1 MYTTID
7 ADIKNG
13 RVMGPKAGELPAS
26 AHVLVKLLGSG
37 EKSILI
43 HFPRLIPISD
53 PALYTNVKGPIDFGG
68 RPYL

>member
-26 AHVLVKLLGSG
+26 AHVLVTLLGSAPRRW
-37 EKSILI
+37 LI
-43 HFPRLIPISD
+43 
-53 PALYTNVKGPIDFGG
+53 G
-68 RPYL
+68 RPMAIERSI